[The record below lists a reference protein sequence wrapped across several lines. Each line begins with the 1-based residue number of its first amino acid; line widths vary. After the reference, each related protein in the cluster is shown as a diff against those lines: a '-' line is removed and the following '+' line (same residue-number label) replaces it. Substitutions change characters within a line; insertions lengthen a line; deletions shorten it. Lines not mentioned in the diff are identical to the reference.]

1 LATEGEHASAPRRDV
16 DDPPAAGRPGAAG
29 SPGDRS
35 EHAPRTD
42 PSAAADGRAD
52 TPQEEAEETSTGAG
66 NAEVAA
72 GRTDGEQRIP
82 TWLDTAVQYTWRG
95 IVLLA
100 GLALLIVAMTRL
112 YLVTLPVIIALILST
127 LSVPPAR
134 RLERAGWPKLA
145 AAALVVVGGVGS
157 FFGIIALMT
166 PAFVS
171 QIQDLGPT
179 VADGF
184 DQLLV
189 WLEDGPIGYDREQLD
204 ELLETLVD
212 AVSGAAG
219 TIATQIGSV
228 AVAIVE
234 GFTALALALVLLFF
248 FVKDGEQL
256 VSWFLKMTPAAH
268 RDDIRAAGQRGWVAL
283 SGFVRGTSLVALI
296 DAVGIGIGL
305 LILDV
310 PLVLPLSVL
319 VFFGG
324 FVPVIGAFVTG
335 FLAVLVALADQGLKT
350 AIIMALI
357 VLAVQQIESN
367 LLQPTIMKRAVSLH
381 PVVILGVLTA
391 GAVLVG
397 VVGAFLAVPLT
408 AVLAAVGNE
417 LRIRHDLRGQGHQLG
432 PTPLG
437 GPGVDPET
445 LKAQFP
451 EDTQLRAAARRRA
464 PADAEPD
471 GAGRRRR
478 QGGRRRIR
486 IRVDGDG
493 ETVAR
498 TTSGTHSAPP
508 EDGTAASDDGDPSGA
523 GTERG

>member
-1 LATEGEHASAPRRDV
+1 MATEGDHASDPSSGPDDLGATGDSPDAESATGHPRGANETGA
-16 DDPPAAGRPGAAG
+16 PAAVDGPATTRSADAREHGPADPDADALVVER
-29 SPGDRS
+29 GD
-35 EHAPRTD
+35 D
-42 PSAAADGRAD
+42 
-52 TPQEEAEETSTGAG
+52 
-66 NAEVAA
+66 
-72 GRTDGEQRIP
+72 QRVP
-82 TWLDTAVQYTWRG
+82 TWLDTSVQYTWRG

-127 LSVPPAR
+127 LCVPPAR
-134 RLERAGWPKLA
+134 RLERAGWPKIA
-145 AAALVVVGGVGS
+145 AAGLVVVGGAGS
-157 FFGIIALMT
+157 FFGLIALLT

-171 QIQDLGPT
+171 QIQELGPT
-179 VADGF
+179 VAEGF
-184 DQLLV
+184 NQLVL
-189 WLEDGPIGYDREQLD
+189 WLEEGPIGYDREQLD
-204 ELLETLVD
+204 ELLATAVD

-219 TIATQIGSV
+219 TIAAQLGTLAV
-228 AVAIVE
+228 AVVE
-234 GFTALALALVLLFF
+234 GLTALALALVLLFF

-256 VSWFLKMTPAAH
+256 VAWFLKMTPVAH

-335 FLAVLVALADQGLKT
+335 LLAVLVALADQGLQT
-350 AIIMALI
+350 AVIMALI

-391 GAVLVG
+391 GAVLIG
-397 VVGAFLAVPLT
+397 IVGAFLAVPVT

-417 LRIRHDLRGQGHQLG
+417 LRIRHELRDRGHYLG
-432 PTPLG
+432 PTPAG

-451 EDTQLRAAARRRA
+451 EETQLRAAARRGDA
-464 PADAEPD
+464 ADTEGPA
-471 GAGRRRR
+471 RRRR
-478 QGGRRRIR
+478 SGRRRIR
-486 IRVDGDG
+486 VKVDDEG

-498 TTSGTHSAPP
+498 TTSGTISATPD
-508 EDGTAASDDGDPSGA
+508 DGTRSTDDPDPA
-523 GTERG
+523 GTRTEGS

>member
-1 LATEGEHASAPRRDV
+1 MATEGDHASDPSSSADDLGATGDHV
-16 DDPPAAGRPGAAG
+16 DDAAVDGPATSRSADAGEHGPADPDADALVVERG
-29 SPGDRS
+29 GD
-35 EHAPRTD
+35 
-42 PSAAADGRAD
+42 
-52 TPQEEAEETSTGAG
+52 
-66 NAEVAA
+66 
-72 GRTDGEQRIP
+72 QRVP

-100 GLALLIVAMTRL
+100 GLAVLIVAMTRL

-127 LSVPPAR
+127 LCVPPAR
-134 RLERAGWPKLA
+134 RLERAGWPRIA
-145 AAALVVVGGVGS
+145 AAGLVVVGGVGS

-171 QIQDLGPT
+171 QIQELGPT
-179 VADGF
+179 VAEGF
-184 DQLLV
+184 NQLVL
-189 WLEDGPIGYDREQLD
+189 WLQEGPIGYDREQLD
-204 ELLETLVD
+204 ELLATVMD
-212 AVSGAAG
+212 TVSGAAG
-219 TIATQIGSV
+219 TIAAQVGTL
-228 AVAIVE
+228 AFAIVE
-234 GFTALALALVLLFF
+234 GFTALVLALVLLFF

-256 VSWFLKMTPAAH
+256 VAWFLRLTPSAH

-335 FLAVLVALADQGLKT
+335 LLAVLVALADQGLQT

-391 GAVLVG
+391 GAVLIG
-397 VVGAFLAVPLT
+397 IVGAFLAVPVT

-417 LRIRHDLRGQGHQLG
+417 LRIRHELRSKGHRLG
-432 PTPLG
+432 PTPAG

-451 EDTQLRAAARRRA
+451 EETQLRAAARRGDA
-464 PADAEPD
+464 ADAESP
-471 GAGRRRR
+471 ARRRRGRRRM
-478 QGGRRRIR
+478 
-486 IRVDGDG
+486 RVKVDDEG

-498 TTSGTHSAPP
+498 TTSGTVSATP
-508 EDGTAASDDGDPSGA
+508 DDGARSTDDPDPA
-523 GTERG
+523 GTRTEGS

>member
-1 LATEGEHASAPRRDV
+1 MATEDDHAA
-16 DDPPAAGRPGAAG
+16 
-29 SPGDRS
+29 
-35 EHAPRTD
+35 D
-42 PSAAADGRAD
+42 PSAGADDLGATGD
-52 TPQEEAEETSTGAG
+52 SAEAESVTSQPLSADEPKASTAV
-66 NAEVAA
+66 NDLAA
-72 GRTDGEQRIP
+72 TASEDASEHGPADPDANGLVVQRGGDQRVP
-82 TWLDTAVQYTWRG
+82 LWLDTSVQYTWRG

-127 LSVPPAR
+127 LCVPPAR
-134 RLERAGWPKLA
+134 RLERTGWPKLA
-145 AAALVVVGGVGS
+145 AAGLVVVGGAGS
-157 FFGIIALMT
+157 FFGLIALLT

-171 QIQDLGPT
+171 QIQELGPT
-179 VADGF
+179 VAEGF
-184 DQLLV
+184 DQLVV
-189 WLEDGPIGYDREQLD
+189 WLEEGPIGYDRQQLD
-204 ELLETLVD
+204 ELLATAVD
-212 AVSGAAG
+212 AISGAAG
-219 TIATQIGSV
+219 TIATQIGTLAV
-228 AVAIVE
+228 AVVE

-256 VSWFLKMTPAAH
+256 VAWFLKMAPTTH

-335 FLAVLVALADQGLKT
+335 LLAVLVALADQGLQT

-391 GAVLVG
+391 GAVLIG
-397 VVGAFLAVPLT
+397 IVGAFLAVPVT

-417 LRIRHDLRGQGHQLG
+417 LRIRHELRGRGHHLG
-432 PTPLG
+432 PTPAG

-451 EDTQLRAAARRRA
+451 EETQLRAAARRREVA
-464 PADAEPD
+464 DTDGPA
-471 GAGRRRR
+471 RRRR
-478 QGGRRRIR
+478 GRRRIR
-486 IRVDGDG
+486 IKVDEQG

-498 TTSGTHSAPP
+498 TTSGTLNSTLD
-508 EDGTAASDDGDPSGA
+508 DGTSSTDDPDPSSTPTG
-523 GTERG
+523 GN